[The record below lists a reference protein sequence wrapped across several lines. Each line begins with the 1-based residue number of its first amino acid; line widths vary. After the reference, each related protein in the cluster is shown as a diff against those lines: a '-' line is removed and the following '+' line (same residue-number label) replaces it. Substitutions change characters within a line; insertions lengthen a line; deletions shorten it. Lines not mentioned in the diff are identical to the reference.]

1 MTVAAASH
9 PVTLVLRERADRG
22 SEPGKRDDPHRVAL
36 VLEGGGMRGV
46 VSAGMTAALER
57 LGMGPAFD
65 LVVGSSAGAINGA
78 GLLAGAAQRAT
89 AAYCGPLASR
99 SFVNPLRVLRGKP
112 VIDVNDVFEFVAG
125 ADVGGHE
132 RVTGAGADLHCI
144 AVDIESARAVD
155 LHGMRTEREL
165 WDALLASSRMPW
177 AGGPPVEIDG
187 RRYLDGG
194 MASPVPVAE
203 AIDAGATHVLALQT
217 RPYGIPRKSA
227 SRIGDR
233 LIERHLRGLNPALVA
248 VYRDRIARVR
258 ADRRRHRAAL
268 GATPAP
274 DRRTSSGCGRPR
286 ARRASVSSS
295 GAPRSWG
302 PRRPPRSAWSKRR
315 SAPPRTSLARRA
327 LLAPLAEPALDRLV
341 GRVRQRPPGPR

>member
-1 MTVAAASH
+1 MTGISPMTVEAGSH
-9 PVTLVLRERADRG
+9 PVALVLRERADGR
-22 SEPGKRDDPHRVAL
+22 SRPGKRDDPHRVAL

-57 LGMGPAFD
+57 LGMAPAFD

-78 GLLAGAAQRAT
+78 ALLAGAAGEAT

-112 VIDVNDVFEFVAG
+112 VIDVNDVFKFVARV
-125 ADVGGHE
+125 DVAGHE
-132 RVTGAGADLHCI
+132 RVTSAAADLHCI
-144 AVDIESARAVD
+144 AVDIESARPVD

-177 AGGPPVEIDG
+177 AGGPPVEIGG

-203 AIDAGATHVLALQT
+203 AISAGATHVLVLQT

-233 LIERHLRGLNPALVA
+233 LIERHLRQLNPALVT
-248 VYRDRIARVR
+248 VYRDRIAEYERIVGDI
-258 ADRRRHRAAL
+258 ARRSGDPGAGPPHVLGLRPPAGTPCVGQLERRPAILGTAAAAAERLVEQALRPGAAL
-268 GATPAP
+268 REAPA
-274 DRRTSSGCGRPR
+274 G
-286 ARRASVSSS
+286 
-295 GAPRSWG
+295 
-302 PRRPPRSAWSKRR
+302 
-315 SAPPRTSLARRA
+315 
-327 LLAPLAEPALDRLV
+327 
-341 GRVRQRPPGPR
+341 